1 MSFTDT
7 GPDFDT
13 TSGPRD
19 NAVPRFFMDS
29 RPNKARSEADGRPR
43 FDDVEMVEVLI
54 PGDRLN
60 TPVFQVTDVHRK
72 RWPGAYKNFTD
83 GQEDAVDGTP
93 IDQLPGITKGQ
104 AQELRYFHILA
115 IEQLASM
122 PDDLL
127 LKAQPMMGR
136 ALRERAQRWV
146 SANEGNAADE
156 KLAAENR
163 ELRTKMDTMD
173 QNHASMQAAIDRL
186 TRQLEAGQVAPGP
199 GA

>member
-1 MSFTDT
+1 MDT
-7 GPDFDT
+7 
-13 TSGPRD
+13 RQ
-19 NAVPRFFMDS
+19 
-29 RPNKARSEADGRPR
+29 NKARSEADGTPR

-72 RWPGAYKNFTD
+72 RWPVAYQNFKA

-93 IDQLPGITKGQ
+93 IDQLPGITKAQ
-104 AQELRYFHILA
+104 AQELRYYHILA

-136 ALRERAQRWV
+136 PLRERAQRWV
-146 SANEGNAADE
+146 SMTAGNAVEE

-163 ELRTKMDTMD
+163 ALRDKMGLME
-173 QNHASMQAAIDRL
+173 QNHASMQTAIDGL
-186 TRQLEAGQVAPGP
+186 TAQLARAGNDSAPAP
-199 GA
+199 PPIPSAS